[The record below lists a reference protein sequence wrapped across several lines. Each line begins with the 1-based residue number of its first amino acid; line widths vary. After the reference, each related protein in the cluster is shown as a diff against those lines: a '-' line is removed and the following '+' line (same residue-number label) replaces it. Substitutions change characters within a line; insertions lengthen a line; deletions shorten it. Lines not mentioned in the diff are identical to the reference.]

1 MKKHIV
7 LILLFVITNTS
18 VLAQIKFADSKTI
31 NEFMRTKTYIVLED
45 VMFSDFNNEIE
56 AVAAK
61 HWKITKYEVIDVTTF
76 EKISKNTGNSF
87 LIVSI
92 GEVTG
97 LPTTFSFNLLNLVMG
112 HSSGDINKMKEIIIV
127 PLSYY
132 SEDGEEAE
140 SYAYKLGG
148 ILDAFQ
154 YYILNQPGDDWKA
167 WVNENKKDLKDKE
180 LWLTA
185 SDLAPEMLYSSEPIE
200 SIYPYTV
207 KIVTEKEIQQAIEK
221 KLPHVAFV
229 HKIGTQANMN
239 AYCMKLIIAC
249 DNGKLLY
256 LNYDKITKNEAAGM
270 LQKDFK
276 ALAE

>member
-7 LILLFVITNTS
+7 LILLFVIANTF

-31 NEFMRTKTYIVLED
+31 NEFMKTKTYIVLED
-45 VMFSDFNNEIE
+45 VMFSDFNSEIE
-56 AVAAK
+56 TAAAK
-61 HWKITKYEVIDVTTF
+61 HWKITKYEIIDVTTF

-87 LIVSI
+87 LIVTI

-132 SEDGEEAE
+132 SEEGDDEE

-167 WVNENKKDLKDKE
+167 WVKENKKDLKDKE

-185 SDLAPEMLYSSEPIE
+185 SDLAPEMLYSSEPIK

-249 DNGKLLY
+249 VDGKLLY
-256 LNYDKITKNEAAGM
+256 LNYDKITKNEAVGM